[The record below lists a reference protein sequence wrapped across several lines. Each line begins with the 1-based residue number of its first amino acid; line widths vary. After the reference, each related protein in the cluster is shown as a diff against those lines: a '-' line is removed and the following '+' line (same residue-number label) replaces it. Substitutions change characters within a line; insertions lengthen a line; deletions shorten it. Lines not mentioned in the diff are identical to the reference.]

1 MKNLQFLLHAHSVD
15 AALITFLPDIRWA
28 CGFTG
33 SNGVLV
39 VLPEAVHF
47 LSDGRYTE
55 QARQEV
61 QGATV
66 HTPGYALFEYMA
78 EENLLGDARQ
88 IVYQADHVTVAQLEK
103 WRGLLP
109 SVQWKPG
116 TDLLTKQV
124 AAKSDDEVARMRQAQ
139 RVTDEVF
146 AHMLGFIQP
155 GMREQEVAVEI
166 VYQHLRRGAAKMSFE
181 PIVASGARGAL
192 PHALP
197 TDKRLEPGELVVLDF
212 GCFVDGYASDMT
224 RTIALG
230 EPGEEARKVYDIV
243 LEAQQQA
250 IAEARAGISTKELDA
265 AARSVIEAA
274 GYGEFFTHSL
284 GHGIGLQTHEWPR
297 VSYQVDE
304 VLPEGTAITIEP
316 GVYLPGQFG
325 VRIEDIV
332 VLRAGGCDDLTASPK
347 ELLVL

>member
-1 MKNLQFLLHAHSVD
+1 MTNLNFLLHAHDAD

-88 IVYQADHVTVAQLEK
+88 IVFQADHVTVAQLEK

-109 SVQWKPG
+109 SVQWTPG
-116 TDLLTKQV
+116 IDLLTKQV

-139 RVTDEVF
+139 RITDDVF

-155 GMREQEVAVEI
+155 GMREQEVATEI

-181 PIVASGARGAL
+181 PIVASGAQGAL

-197 TDKRLEPGELVVLDF
+197 TNKRLETGDLVVLDF

-250 IAEARAGISTKELDA
+250 IAQAHAGISTTALDA

-332 VLRAGGCDDLTASPK
+332 VLRASGCDDLTASPK
-347 ELLVL
+347 ELIVL

>member
-1 MKNLQFLLHAHSVD
+1 MKNLHFLLHDHGAD

-33 SNGVLV
+33 SNAVLV
-39 VLPEAVHF
+39 VLPDAVHF

-61 QGATV
+61 QGAAV
-66 HTPGYALFEYMA
+66 HTPGYALFEYMV
-78 EENLLGDARQ
+78 EENLLGDARR
-88 IVYQADHVTVAQLEK
+88 IVYQADHVTVAQLEQ

-109 SVQWKPG
+109 SVQWTPG
-116 TDLLTKQV
+116 TALLTRQV
-124 AAKSDDEVARMRQAQ
+124 ASKTDDEVARMRRSQ
-139 RVTDEVF
+139 RVTDDVF
-146 AHMLGFIQP
+146 EHMLGVIRP
-155 GMREQEVAVEI
+155 GMREQEVAAEI
-166 VYQHLRRGAAKMSFE
+166 VYQHLRRGAATMSFE

-192 PHALP
+192 PHARP
-197 TDKRLEPGELVVLDF
+197 TDKRLEFGDMVVLDF

-230 EPGEEARKVYDIV
+230 EPGEEARNVYEIV
-243 LEAQQQA
+243 LDAQKKA
-250 IAEARAGISTKELDA
+250 IAQAHAGISTKDLDA
-265 AARSVIEAA
+265 AARSVIDAA

-297 VSYQVDE
+297 VSHQTDD

-316 GVYLPGQFG
+316 GVYLPGKFG

-332 VLRAGGCDDLTASPK
+332 VLCADGCDDLTASPK
-347 ELLVL
+347 ALIVL

>member
-1 MKNLQFLLHAHSVD
+1 MTNLHSLLHAHGAD

-61 QGATV
+61 HGATV

-139 RVTDEVF
+139 RVTDDVF

-166 VYQHLRRGAAKMSFE
+166 VYQHLQRGAAKMSFE

-243 LEAQQQA
+243 LDAQQQA
-250 IAEARAGISTKELDA
+250 IAQARAGISTKDLDA

-332 VLRAGGCDDLTASPK
+332 VLRADGCDDLTGSTK
-347 ELLVL
+347 ELIIL

>member
-1 MKNLQFLLHAHSVD
+1 
-15 AALITFLPDIRWA
+15 
-28 CGFTG
+28 
-33 SNGVLV
+33 
-39 VLPEAVHF
+39 
-47 LSDGRYTE
+47 
-55 QARQEV
+55 
-61 QGATV
+61 
-66 HTPGYALFEYMA
+66 
-78 EENLLGDARQ
+78 
-88 IVYQADHVTVAQLEK
+88 
-103 WRGLLP
+103 
-109 SVQWKPG
+109 
-116 TDLLTKQV
+116 
-124 AAKSDDEVARMRQAQ
+124 MRQAQ
-139 RVTDEVF
+139 RVTDDVF
-146 AHMLGFIQP
+146 EHMLGFIQP

-166 VYQHLRRGAAKMSFE
+166 VYQHLQRGAAKMSFE

-243 LEAQQQA
+243 LDAQQQA
-250 IAEARAGISTKELDA
+250 IAQARAGMSTKELDA
-265 AARSVIEAA
+265 AARSVIEAT

-297 VSYQVDE
+297 VSYQVDDL
-304 VLPEGTAITIEP
+304 LPEGTAITIEP

>member
-1 MKNLQFLLHAHSVD
+1 M
-15 AALITFLPDIRWA
+15 
-28 CGFTG
+28 
-33 SNGVLV
+33 
-39 VLPEAVHF
+39 E
-47 LSDGRYTE
+47 
-55 QARQEV
+55 
-61 QGATV
+61 
-66 HTPGYALFEYMA
+66 
-78 EENLLGDARQ
+78 
-88 IVYQADHVTVAQLEK
+88 
-103 WRGLLP
+103 
-109 SVQWKPG
+109 
-116 TDLLTKQV
+116 
-124 AAKSDDEVARMRQAQ
+124 
-139 RVTDEVF
+139 
-146 AHMLGFIQP
+146 
-155 GMREQEVAVEI
+155 
-166 VYQHLRRGAAKMSFE
+166 
-181 PIVASGARGAL
+181 ARGAL
-192 PHALP
+192 PHAQP

-243 LEAQQQA
+243 LDAQQQA
-250 IAEARAGISTKELDA
+250 IAQAHAGISTKVLDA

>member
-1 MKNLQFLLHAHSVD
+1 MVATRSRL
-15 AALITFLPDIRWA
+15 
-28 CGFTG
+28 
-33 SNGVLV
+33 
-39 VLPEAVHF
+39 
-47 LSDGRYTE
+47 GRKCRT
-55 QARQEV
+55 
-61 QGATV
+61 
-66 HTPGYALFEYMA
+66 
-78 EENLLGDARQ
+78 
-88 IVYQADHVTVAQLEK
+88 
-103 WRGLLP
+103 
-109 SVQWKPG
+109 
-116 TDLLTKQV
+116 
-124 AAKSDDEVARMRQAQ
+124 
-139 RVTDEVF
+139 
-146 AHMLGFIQP
+146 
-155 GMREQEVAVEI
+155 
-166 VYQHLRRGAAKMSFE
+166 RRSME
-181 PIVASGARGAL
+181 ARGAL

-250 IAEARAGISTKELDA
+250 ITQARAGISTKDLDA

-297 VSYQVDE
+297 VSHQVDE

-332 VLRAGGCDDLTASPK
+332 VLRADGCDDLTGSTK
-347 ELLVL
+347 ELIIL

>member
-1 MKNLQFLLHAHSVD
+1 MKNLQFLLHAHSAD

-33 SNGVLV
+33 SNGLLV

-55 QARQEV
+55 QARQQV

-66 HTPGYALFEYMA
+66 HTPGYALFEYLA
-78 EENLLGDARQ
+78 EENLLGSARH
-88 IVYQADHVTVAQLEK
+88 VVFQADHATVAQLEK

-109 SVQWKPG
+109 SVQWTPG

-155 GMREQEVAVEI
+155 GMREQEVATEI

-230 EPGEEARKVYDIV
+230 EPGEEARKVYHIV

-250 IAEARAGISTKELDA
+250 IAQARAGISTKELDA

-304 VLPEGTAITIEP
+304 VLPEGTVITIEP

-332 VLRAGGCDDLTASPK
+332 VLHADGCDDLTASTK
-347 ELLVL
+347 ELMVL